1 MTTAQATP
9 PADPPILT
17 DANRETLTD
26 AVRTRGLHV
35 VARTLGTAREPI
47 ARVMARLPVRDGTAH
62 LLHARIAERLT
73 PPQAA

>member
-1 MTTAQATP
+1 MCHLMSTSTDPITA
-9 PADPPILT
+9 AD
-17 DANRETLTD
+17 RETLT
-26 AVRTRGLHV
+26 AEVRTRGLHV

-47 ARVMARLPVRDGTAH
+47 ARVMAGLPVRAGTAH